1 MGRMQNRGGGPG
13 GGPNRGGGDRGGRDR
28 DRRRPDQVEE
38 APSEFEEAVIYINRV
53 AKVVKGGRKF
63 NFTAL
68 VAVGDRKDRVGL
80 GYGKAAEVVDAIKKA
95 VDDAKRKMITV
106 AKNGTTIPYE
116 TTTHV
121 CASTITMRP
130 AKKGHGIIAGG
141 PARAILHLAG
151 YEDISAKF
159 FGSSRPINCARVTFT
174 ALQQMASPEYIQRLR
189 SGEKLDAAGRFVSD
203 TRRQTAE
210 AAIAEFTAEQQHEE
224 SGADIPVTTEE

>member
-1 MGRMQNRGGGPG
+1 MGRMQNRGPQG
-13 GGPNRGGGDRGGRDR
+13 GGGHDRGRGRGR
-28 DRRRPDQVEE
+28 EREQFVEE
-38 APSEFEEAVIYINRV
+38 PSEFEESVIYINRV

-68 VAVGDRKDRVGL
+68 VAVGDRKNRVGL

-106 AKNGTTIPYE
+106 SKNGATIPYE
-116 TTTHV
+116 ISTHL

-159 FGSSRPINCARVTFT
+159 FGSSRPINCARVTFK
-174 ALQQMASPEYIQRLR
+174 ALQEMGTPEYIMRLR
-189 SGEKLDAAGRFVSD
+189 RGEKLDAAGRFVSD
-203 TRRQTAE
+203 SRRQTAE
-210 AAIAEFTAEQQHEE
+210 QAIEQFQTEQREAEE
-224 SGADIPVTTEE
+224 SGAATNTEE

>member
-1 MGRMQNRGGGPG
+1 MQNRGGPG

-28 DRRRPDQVEE
+28 RRPDQVQE

-68 VAVGDRKDRVGL
+68 VAVGDKKNRVGL
-80 GYGKAAEVVDAIKKA
+80 GYGKASEVVDAIKKA

-106 AKNGTTIPYE
+106 AKNGSTIPYE

-174 ALQQMASPEYIQRLR
+174 ALQQMATPEHIMRLR

-210 AAIAEFTAEQQHEE
+210 AAIAEFTAEQQAEE
-224 SGADIPVTTEE
+224 AGDATSAAGEE

>member
-1 MGRMQNRGGGPG
+1 MGRMQNRGGGGPG
-13 GGPNRGGGDRGGRDR
+13 GGGGRGGNDRN
-28 DRRRPDQVEE
+28 RRRPDQVEE

-68 VAVGDRKDRVGL
+68 VAVGDKKNRVGL
-80 GYGKAAEVVDAIKKA
+80 GYGKASEVVDAIKKA
-95 VDDAKRKMITV
+95 VDDGKRKMITV
-106 AKNGTTIPYE
+106 SKNGTTIPYE
-116 TTTHV
+116 ITTHV

-174 ALQQMASPEYIQRLR
+174 ALQRMATPEYIKRLR

-210 AAIAEFTAEQQHEE
+210 AAIEQFSAEQAAVEAGGEVAEAPAAAEE
-224 SGADIPVTTEE
+224 

>member
-1 MGRMQNRGGGPG
+1 MGRMQNRGGGGPG
-13 GGPNRGGGDRGGRDR
+13 GGRGGNDRGGRDR
-28 DRRRPDQVEE
+28 RRPDAIEE
-38 APSEFEEAVIYINRV
+38 PSEFEEAVIYINRV

-68 VAVGDRKDRVGL
+68 VAVGDRKNRVGL

-106 AKNGTTIPYE
+106 AKNGSTIPYE

-174 ALQQMASPEYIQRLR
+174 ALQQMATPEHIQRLR

-203 TRRQTAE
+203 TRRQSAE
-210 AAIAEFTAEQQHEE
+210 AAIEQFTAEQQAEE
-224 SGADIPVTTEE
+224 AGGANTAAAEE